1 MASPLGSG
9 LSYLAL
15 GVSPHQ
21 PAHTYLSFVLCLSA
35 PFHMQEDPNKDF
47 VLLVVVM
54 TLVKATA
61 MITTASN

>member
-1 MASPLGSG
+1 
-9 LSYLAL
+9 
-15 GVSPHQ
+15 
-21 PAHTYLSFVLCLSA
+21 
-35 PFHMQEDPNKDF
+35 MQEDPNKDF